1 MRMRSGLAVAVAALL
16 ALPSASVPQTYRAPR
31 HTLPPSPLIFS
42 GQPVDL
48 MFRADAGMQMEQDR
62 SPAGELEEHRKL
74 ERALK
79 GLSPQ
84 RPGVVDAY
92 LVSIALDSDPVFG
105 REARGAAAVLSRRY
119 GAAGRSVVLAGSDG
133 SSPSP
138 FPRGSPATLGV
149 VLARVA
155 ELMEKREDVLIL
167 YTTSHGAP
175 IGLLYH
181 DADNGYGAVSP
192 SRLAIVLDELGLA
205 NRMLILSA
213 CHAGIFVPRLQ
224 NGSAAIV
231 TAAAADRTSF
241 GCAADNDWTFFGDA
255 LVNNAL
261 RKPQPLAA
269 AFGEAQA
276 LISSWEGRAPARP
289 SLPQMSVG
297 PNAARWLAVLEG
309 RVPKTATQPVG
320 KPAFAPAAATP
331 PAR

>member
-1 MRMRSGLAVAVAALL
+1 MRMRKRVAAAVAAML
-16 ALPSASVPQTYRAPR
+16 ALPSASVPQTYRPPR
-31 HTLPPSPLIFS
+31 HTLPMSPLILS
-42 GQPVDL
+42 GEPVDL
-48 MFRADAGMQMEQDR
+48 MFRADAGMQIEQDR
-62 SPAGELEEHRKL
+62 SAATELEEHRKL

-79 GLSPQ
+79 GLPAQ

-119 GAAGRSVVLAGSDG
+119 GAAERSIVLAGSDG
-133 SSPSP
+133 SGPSVL
-138 FPRGSPATLGV
+138 PRGSPGTLGV
-149 VLARVA
+149 VLARMA
-155 ELMEKREDVLIL
+155 ELMDKKEDVLIL

-175 IGLLYH
+175 IGLIYH

-192 SRLAIVLDELGLA
+192 SRLAIVLDELGLT

-213 CHAGIFVPRLQ
+213 CHAGVFVPRLQ

-231 TAAAADRTSF
+231 AAAAADRTSF

-255 LVNNAL
+255 LINNAM

-276 LISSWEGRAPARP
+276 LISSWEARAPARP
-289 SLPQMSVG
+289 SLPQLSVG
-297 PNAARWLAVLEG
+297 AKAGAWLAAIER

-320 KPAFAPAAATP
+320 RPAFAPAAPTP